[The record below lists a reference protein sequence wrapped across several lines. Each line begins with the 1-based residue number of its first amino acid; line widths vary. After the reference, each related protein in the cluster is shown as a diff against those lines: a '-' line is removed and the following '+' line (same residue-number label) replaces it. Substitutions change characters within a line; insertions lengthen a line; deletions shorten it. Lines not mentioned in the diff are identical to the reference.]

1 MWTDKYGHR
10 RHDDEEYDSPDIF
23 RDRKVDHHDHEADVD
38 DSKPLPPNEG
48 LNPAGP
54 KYF

>member
-1 MWTDKYGHR
+1 MRYNWIYN
-10 RHDDEEYDSPDIF
+10 
-23 RDRKVDHHDHEADVD
+23 DRFGWLTKQDLEKMGIHEKEHHDHEADVD